1 MHDHSITA
9 MAQDAGLMRAL
20 IAGLMLA
27 IATAPL
33 GVFLIL
39 RRMSLIG
46 DAFGHAI
53 LPGAAGAALLSGG
66 ATWAISLGAAI
77 TGTTVF
83 ISASFIGRI
92 LRLPEDAG
100 FALFFMSA
108 LALGIVIST
117 LGGSQIDLDG
127 LLFGNALELDNTALI
142 LCAIAM
148 VASLIGMTAIYRP
161 LMIDTLDSSFLAG
174 AGGSKAIGPMA
185 QMVFFALLA
194 TTSVAAFHALGA
206 LMAVGMTII
215 PAIGARYI
223 ARTIPKMMLAAG
235 GLAATGV
242 CLGLTLATLAHFPAG
257 ATIILCLVALA
268 FTSAIIGPVNSVRTR
283 GGGGDHKPG
292 SKVATS
298 NT

>member
-1 MHDHSITA
+1 MHDHSVAA
-9 MAQDAGLMRAL
+9 MAQDENLLRAL
-20 IAGLMLA
+20 WAGLMLA
-27 IATAPL
+27 VATAPL

-66 ATWAISLGAAI
+66 ATWAISLGAAL

-83 ISASFIGRI
+83 VSASYIGRF

-100 FALFFMSA
+100 LALFFMSA
-108 LALGIVIST
+108 LALGVVISAA
-117 LGGSQIDLDG
+117 GGPSLHLDE
-127 LLFGNALELDNTALI
+127 LLFGDALGLDLTALI

-148 VASLIGMTAIYRP
+148 VTSVAGMLAIYRP
-161 LMIDTLDSSFLAG
+161 LMMDTLDGAFLAS
-174 AGGSKAIGPMA
+174 AGRSRSVGPLVQA
-185 QMVFFALLA
+185 VFFALLA
-194 TTSVAAFHALGA
+194 ITSVAAFHALGA

-215 PAIGARYI
+215 PAIGARYL
-223 ARTIPKMMLAAG
+223 ARTIPRMMLAAG
-235 GLAATGV
+235 CLAATGV
-242 CLGLTLATLAHFPAG
+242 CAGLIVATIAHTPAG
-257 ATIILCLVALA
+257 ASIILSLVAFTFLA
-268 FTSAIIGPVNSVRTR
+268 AIFGPVGSVVARQ
-283 GGGGDHKPG
+283 GGYAHKPG

>member
-1 MHDHSITA
+1 MHDHSVAA
-9 MAQDAGLMRAL
+9 MAQDANLMRAL
-20 IAGLMLA
+20 MAGLMLA
-27 IATAPL
+27 IGTAPL

-83 ISASFIGRI
+83 ISASFIGRL

-108 LALGIVIST
+108 LALGVVIST
-117 LGGSQIDLDG
+117 AGGNQIDLDG
-127 LLFGNALELDNTALI
+127 LLFGRALELDNTALV

-148 VASLIGMTAIYRP
+148 VASLVGMTAIYRP

-174 AGGSKAIGPMA
+174 AGRSKAIGPMA
-185 QMVFFALLA
+185 QAVFFALLA
-194 TTSVAAFHALGA
+194 ITSVAAFHALGA
-206 LMAVGMTII
+206 LMAVGITII
-215 PAIGARYI
+215 PAIGARYL

-235 GLAATGV
+235 ALAAIGV
-242 CLGLTLATLAHFPAG
+242 CLSLTIATVAHLPIG
-257 ATIILCLVALA
+257 ATIILCLVGLA
-268 FTSAIIGPVNSVRTR
+268 FLSAILGPVNSVRTR
-283 GGGGDHKPG
+283 GGGGDHRPG